1 MADADLERSDL
12 ERPETE
18 PDESEGDE
26 KGEPTPG
33 GNIVALSWAST
44 IAFTLA
50 ATIATAFPDQ
60 AARPVAV
67 FDCLLFVGGI
77 AAFLLAYAQG
87 ISRSRTEQIEI
98 GGLFF
103 LTGETAPSEV
113 RRRLLASFG
122 VQVVVALV
130 SSSIRLYTSVAFG
143 ILVPMLG
150 LGLAG
155 LWGARHGRFPARA
168 PGPS

>member
-1 MADADLERSDL
+1 MADADLD
-12 ERPETE
+12 RPETE
-18 PDESEGDE
+18 PDESEGH
-26 KGEPTPG
+26 EPDAPGLG

-44 IAFTLA
+44 VAFTLA
-50 ATIATAFPDQ
+50 ATIATVFPDQ

-67 FDCLLFVGGI
+67 FDCALFLGGI
-77 AAFLLAYAQG
+77 VAFLMAYARAIG
-87 ISRSRTEQIEI
+87 RSRYEQIEI

-103 LTGETAPSEV
+103 LTGETAPSDI
-113 RRRLLASFG
+113 RRRLLGSFAL
-122 VQVVVALV
+122 QVVVAV
-130 SSSIRLYTSVAFG
+130 TSSSIRLYTSVAFG

-155 LWGARHGRFPARA
+155 LWGARHGRFAPRA